1 MDMKQY
7 VIRFKWVP
15 GTILGILTIALA
27 VIAPNSVQSRSIEAG
42 SAETRIRESSIL
54 ALSAPQQYPK
64 SFTATVTGYSSTPD
78 QTDDTPFLTAAN
90 TPVRDGIVAANF
102 LPIGA
107 RIKIPGYSGSKI
119 YTVEDRMHARFSDRV
134 DIWFADRASAQYFGK
149 RDLEIVIV
157 AMR

>member
-7 VIRFKWVP
+7 SIRFKRAL
-15 GTILGILTIALA
+15 GTLLGTLIIALA
-27 VIAPNSVQSRSIEAG
+27 VISPNGVQSHSIEAS
-42 SAETRIRESSIL
+42 SAETKIRESSIS

-78 QTDDTPFLTAAN
+78 QTDDTPFITAAN

-102 LPIGA
+102 LPIGT
-107 RIKIPGYSGSKI
+107 RIKIPGYSGPKI

-134 DIWFADRASAQYFGK
+134 DIWFVDRASAQYFGK